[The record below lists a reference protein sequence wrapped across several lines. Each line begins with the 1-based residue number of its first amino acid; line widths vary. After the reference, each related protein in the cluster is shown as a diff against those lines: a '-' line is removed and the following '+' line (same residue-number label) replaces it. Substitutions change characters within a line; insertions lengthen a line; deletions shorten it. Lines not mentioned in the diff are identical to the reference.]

1 MVKIEGSDRMG
12 ALRNKRVIAV
22 LLLFLYA
29 PFVGLF
35 AEDSKQLTPQP
46 VTRPTGS
53 KEPTLPP
60 KPASPEGTLS
70 TGPKN
75 LYRVHTAK
83 LKSYKDAD
91 ISRMA
96 KAFVSRVVDG
106 DTLEVNL
113 EGKTYKVRLIG
124 VDTPETVAPGRAV
137 ERFGKEA
144 SQFTRSKLEKKT
156 VYLAFD
162 WDLYDRYGRL
172 LAYVYLPDRTCFN
185 AELIRLGYGHAYTKY
200 PFQFLEEFRKLEAEA
215 RKAKRGL
222 WGSPR

>member
-1 MVKIEGSDRMG
+1 MRRIRKQNTLFLI
-12 ALRNKRVIAV
+12 
-22 LLLFLYA
+22 LLLSLPLLEVFAA
-29 PFVGLF
+29 PL
-35 AEDSKQLTPQP
+35 QP
-46 VTRPTGS
+46 VPRPAGT
-53 KEPTLPP
+53 KEVTHPSEPQ
-60 KPASPEGTLS
+60 APEGKVQG
-70 TGPKN
+70 GPKT
-75 LYRVHTAK
+75 LYRVHIAN

-91 ISRMA
+91 LSQMA
-96 KAFVSRVVDG
+96 KATVTRVVDG
-106 DTLEVNL
+106 DTIEVAL
-113 EGKTYKVRLIG
+113 EGKAYKVRLIG

-162 WDLYDRYGRL
+162 WELNDRYGRL

-215 RKAKRGL
+215 RQAKRGL
-222 WGSPR
+222 WKSSK

>member
-1 MVKIEGSDRMG
+1 MAKIEGYDSMRTV
-12 ALRNKRVIAV
+12 RTECVIVV

-29 PFVGLF
+29 PFAGLF
-35 AEDSKQLTPQP
+35 AEDSKQFPPQP

-60 KPASPEGTLS
+60 KPASPEVS
-70 TGPKN
+70 IANGPKA

-96 KAFVSRVVDG
+96 KAFVSRVIDG
-106 DTLEVNL
+106 DTLEVSL

-144 SQFTRSKLEKKT
+144 SQFTQSKLEKKT

>member
-1 MVKIEGSDRMG
+1 METPKGLGGMRT
-12 ALRNKRVIAV
+12 LRTERIMAV
-22 LLLFLYA
+22 LLMFLYT
-29 PFVGLF
+29 PFAGVF
-35 AEDSKQLTPQP
+35 PEDSKQLTPQP
-46 VTRPTGS
+46 ATRPAGS

-70 TGPKN
+70 NGPKN

-83 LKSYKDAD
+83 LSSYKDAD
-91 ISRMA
+91 ISQMA
-96 KAFVSRVVDG
+96 KAYVSRVIDG
-106 DTLEVNL
+106 DTLEVSL

-200 PFQFLEEFRKLEAEA
+200 PFQFLEEFRKLEADA
-215 RKAKRGL
+215 RKAKKGL
-222 WGSPR
+222 WGSSP